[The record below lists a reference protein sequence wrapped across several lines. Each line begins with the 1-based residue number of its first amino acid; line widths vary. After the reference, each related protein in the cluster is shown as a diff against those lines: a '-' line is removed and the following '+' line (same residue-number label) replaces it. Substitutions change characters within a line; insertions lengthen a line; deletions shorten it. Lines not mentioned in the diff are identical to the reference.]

1 MSAANVGNNCV
12 GFLLDMVFNACPVT
26 SQVCTSEDRCFCYRG
41 FAGDNCGKR
50 VTTPPPTQDGVRT
63 STPPPLLLVETNIS
77 LPPGVLLFDVDHD
90 RVVTTLAVE
99 AVRSGTA

>member
-50 VTTPPPTQDGVRT
+50 VTTPPP
-63 STPPPLLLVETNIS
+63 LLRVETNIS
-77 LPPGVLLFDVDHD
+77 TPGGKLMFDVGHD